1 MRLYLLKMGIIVKTF
16 TAKDGRAVVLRT
28 PRWEDLDDLLEFI
41 NSLVEEGAE
50 IGKNQKVTRDEEME
64 WLARKLIDVE
74 KDNVYCIL
82 AEVDGKVIANSELR
96 KRRGDAS
103 HVGEI
108 GIAVKDGYRDIGLGT
123 EMLKT
128 LISQAK
134 MMSFKLLILNVYSSN
149 ERAIHVYK
157 KVGFTEIGR
166 IPNGLFKNGNY
177 LDDIILGNKIE

>member
-1 MRLYLLKMGIIVKTF
+1 M
-16 TAKDGRAVVLRT
+16 
-28 PRWEDLDDLLEFI
+28 
-41 NSLVEEGAE
+41 
-50 IGKNQKVTRDEEME
+50 
-64 WLARKLIDVE
+64 E

-134 MMSFKLLILNVYSSN
+134 MTSFKLLILNVYSSN

-157 KVGFTEIGR
+157 NKKVGFTEIGR
-166 IPNGLFKNGNY
+166 IPKGLFKNGNY